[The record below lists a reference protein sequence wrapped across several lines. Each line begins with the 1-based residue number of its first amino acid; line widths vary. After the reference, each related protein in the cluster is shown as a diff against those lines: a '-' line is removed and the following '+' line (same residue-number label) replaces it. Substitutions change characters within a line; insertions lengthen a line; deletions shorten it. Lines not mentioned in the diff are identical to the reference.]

1 MVEFI
6 EAVSSYGTTAVII
19 GVLLYLIY
27 LGVHAAIERRNSK
40 QKAELE
46 LQQENER
53 KAQEAKRE
61 QEEYERYAAF
71 MNKIVDLIQHG
82 PSHTVAEQEEHR
94 RV

>member
-27 LGVHAAIERRNSK
+27 LGVRAAIGWRGAK

-46 LQQENER
+46 LQKEKER

-61 QEEYERYAAF
+61 
-71 MNKIVDLIQHG
+71 
-82 PSHTVAEQEEHR
+82 
-94 RV
+94 